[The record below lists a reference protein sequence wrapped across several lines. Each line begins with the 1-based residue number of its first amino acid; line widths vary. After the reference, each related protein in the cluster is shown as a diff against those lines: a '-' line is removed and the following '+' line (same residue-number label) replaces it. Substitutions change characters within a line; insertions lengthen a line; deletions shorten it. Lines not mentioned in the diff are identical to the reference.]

1 MPPAY
6 LRKRTES
13 FAEFLPG
20 KKFEMWF
27 LVNRMR
33 PLLNKIVDPA
43 QIAFVPNRSIT
54 KNVVLAQEIVYSFK
68 QTRKRKGYLGV
79 KLDFQKAYDRME

>member
-1 MPPAY
+1 
-6 LRKRTES
+6 
-13 FAEFLPG
+13 
-20 KKFEMWF
+20 
-27 LVNRMR
+27 MR

-43 QIAFVPNRSIT
+43 QIAFVPNISIT
-54 KNVVLAQEIVYSFK
+54 KNVVLAQEIVHSFK